1 MSETNEQTCP
11 ECSAPR
17 RRDGTPSC
25 GCTLRASDALR
36 DARTEEAA
44 AAEDFDPL
52 RIRPYVELAVPSP
65 EAPGIPEAAPEQTMR
80 LAAVREGTSRPD
92 ETMRLGAIQA
102 PATDEDPPGP
112 REPRRPTGSRRRS
125 RGRRTVLLATAG
137 TGAVAAVVAAAGF
150 ASGLFSYSTPER
162 DTALPEDVRAS
173 VPDQPSPSEAS
184 SAPPS
189 TVSAPPAPVSAPP
202 SKSSSPSPS
211 ASPASASPSP
221 SSPASPSPSA
231 TTARPKATASREPF
245 GPGGGQSGSQVL
257 RPGDKG
263 AGVIELQLRLNQ
275 LNLYW
280 GPVNG
285 HYSDQVESAVMTY
298 QYARGITEDSYGV
311 YGAATRAMLESET
324 TRP

>member
-52 RIRPYVELAVPSP
+52 RIRPYVELAVPAP
-65 EAPGIPEAAPEQTMR
+65 EAPGIPETAPERTMR
-80 LAAVREGTSRPD
+80 LAAVREGMPRPD
-92 ETMRLGAIQA
+92 ETMRLGAIPA
-102 PATDEDPPGP
+102 PATDEDARRTRGP
-112 REPRRPTGSRRRS
+112 RRRS
-125 RGRRTVLLATAG
+125 RGRRTALLATAG

-162 DTALPEDVRAS
+162 DTAMPEDVRAS

-189 TVSAPPAPVSAPP
+189 TVSAPPTPVSAPP
-202 SKSSSPSPS
+202 SKSSSTSPS
-211 ASPASASPSP
+211 ASPASASPST
-221 SSPASPSPSA
+221 SAPASPSPSA
-231 TTARPKATASREPF
+231 TTARPKATASPEPF

-263 AGVIELQLRLNQ
+263 AGVTELQLRLNQ

-285 HYSDQVESAVMTY
+285 HYSEQVESAVMTY
-298 QYARGITEDSYGV
+298 QFARGITDDSYGV
-311 YGAATRAMLESET
+311 YGPATRAMLESET